1 MSVIAA
7 VRKGNTIAV
16 AADSQSNFGDLR
28 PPPANHEVLKLREVG
43 GAILAASGWALY
55 DDLLAHYL
63 RRKSRSPR
71 VLTDRASIFEFFLG
85 FWKAIRKDGCFVNDQ
100 SRTDDKSPFAD
111 LDATFLAA
119 TSHGIFLVSSNMS
132 VSEFRQFYAIGS
144 GGDFA
149 IGALHAL
156 SATAGEQ
163 MSAEEMATAAVGAA
177 IAYDSCCGGS
187 IVVRTVKTRPLP
199 PVGPASRKSR
209 PVSKPA
215 VS

>member
-1 MSVIAA
+1 MYRSSMSVIAA

-28 PPPANHEVLKLREVG
+28 PPPENHQVLKLREVG

-63 RRKSRSPR
+63 AKRKAKTPVS
-71 VLTDRASIFEFFLG
+71 LTDRASIFEFFLG

-111 LDATFLAA
+111 LDATFLVV
-119 TSHGIFLVSSNMS
+119 TPLGIFLVSSNMS
-132 VSEFRQFYAIGS
+132 VSEFREFYAIGS
-144 GGDFA
+144 GCDFA

-156 SATAGEQ
+156 THEADEKMTAEKL
-163 MSAEEMATAAVGAA
+163 AEAAVNAA
-177 IAYDSCCGGS
+177 IAYDSCCGGK
-187 IVVRTVKTRPLP
+187 IVVRSIQAH
-199 PVGPASRKSR
+199 PVGARR
-209 PVSKPA
+209 
-215 VS
+215 